1 MEKKEF
7 EIHEFIPFSNISLSC
22 SRSSHPNCMTF
33 PFTNVIFHDIQLPNG
48 ERECAR
54 KSYKFS
60 FHHCHNA
67 CRHNTTSIKEIDE
80 IHSLACTFKFNP
92 IKIRLNWIFFCLS
105 HSHHHAK
112 YPKTSTLYWKS
123 IFFSFYNF

>member
-92 IKIRLNWIFFCLS
+92 IKIRLNWIFFLLVS
-105 HSHHHAK
+105 FASSRK
-112 YPKTSTLYWKS
+112 VPKDVYIILK
-123 IFFSFYNF
+123 INFFFFL